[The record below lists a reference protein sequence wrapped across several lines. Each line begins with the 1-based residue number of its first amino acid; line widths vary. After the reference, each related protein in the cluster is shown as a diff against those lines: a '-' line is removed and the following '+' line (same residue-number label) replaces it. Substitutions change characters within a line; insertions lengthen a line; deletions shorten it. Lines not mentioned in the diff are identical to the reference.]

1 MVSRQAMAMAPLPVA
16 RFGEIYASDL
26 VNVSNRVEDLDTG
39 GRWAVAIPF
48 EGEPVLARFA
58 TWSELPIQLE
68 YIGPW
73 TGISPDSWTSSLD
86 RQSYVDAVSTSR
98 SRIEMGDIYQVNICR
113 IRTADLPG
121 GNDIMA
127 LDVLLREGNPAPFG
141 GALRLPEQGIHIAS
155 ASPELFLSRR
165 GSMIASGPIK
175 GTAAEP
181 SGISAK
187 DEAENIMIVD
197 LVRNDL
203 SRCAET
209 GSVFVSDLMEIQMH
223 PGLVQL
229 VSTISATLAH
239 NAGWP
244 ELIEATF
251 PPGSVTGAPKS
262 TALKLITEL
271 ETEARNFYCGAF
283 GWIDA
288 DTNEA
293 ELAVAIRTFW
303 IEGSLLK
310 FGTGAG
316 ITWNSDPTQE
326 WEETELKA
334 RRLSEVVSWTL

>member
-1 MVSRQAMAMAPLPVA
+1 MAPLPVA

-26 VNVSNRVEDLDTG
+26 VKVSNRVEDLEVG

-58 TWSELPIQLE
+58 TWSELPIQPE
-68 YIGPW
+68 SIGPW

-86 RQSYVDAVSTSR
+86 RSAYVGAVSTSR
-98 SRIEMGDIYQVNICR
+98 SRIEIGDIYQVNICR
-113 IRTADLPG
+113 IRTADLPVE
-121 GNDIMA
+121 NDIMA

-141 GALRLPEQGIHIAS
+141 GALRLPEQGIYIAS

-165 GSMIASGPIK
+165 GSTIVSGPIK

-203 SRCAET
+203 SRCAAT

-229 VSTISATLAH
+229 VSTISATLAQ

-244 ELIEATF
+244 ELIGATF

-262 TALKLITEL
+262 TALKLIAEF
-271 ETEARNFYCGAF
+271 ETEPRSFYCGAF

-303 IEGSLLK
+303 IEGSCLK

-316 ITWNSDPTQE
+316 ITWNSDPAQE

-334 RRLSEVVSWTL
+334 RRLSEVASWTL

>member
-1 MVSRQAMAMAPLPVA
+1 MTMAPLPVA

-26 VNVSNRVEDLDTG
+26 VKVSNRVEDLEVG

-58 TWSELPIQLE
+58 TWSELPIQPE
-68 YIGPW
+68 FIGSW

-86 RQSYVDAVSTSR
+86 QRSYVDAVSTSR
-98 SRIEMGDIYQVNICR
+98 SRIEIGDIYQVNICR
-113 IRTADLPG
+113 IRTADLPVE
-121 GNDIMA
+121 NDIMA

-141 GALRLPEQGIHIAS
+141 GALRLPEQEIHIAS

-165 GSMIASGPIK
+165 GSTIVSGPIK

-229 VSTISATLAH
+229 VSTISATLAQ

-244 ELIEATF
+244 ELIGATF

-262 TALKLITEL
+262 TALKLIAEL
-271 ETEARNFYCGAF
+271 ETEARSFYCGAF

-303 IEGSLLK
+303 IEGSFLK

-334 RRLSEVVSWTL
+334 RRLSEVASWTM

>member
-1 MVSRQAMAMAPLPVA
+1 MPMA
-16 RFGEIYASDL
+16 RFGDIYASDL
-26 VNVSNRVEDLDTG
+26 VQVSSNIGDLDRG

-48 EGEPVLARFA
+48 EGDPVLAKFA
-58 TWSELPIQLE
+58 TWGELSHDPGA
-68 YIGPW
+68 IG
-73 TGISPDSWTSSLD
+73 SWSGVPTNDWRSSLERD
-86 RQSYVDAVSTSR
+86 RYISAVETTR
-98 SRIEMGDIYQVNICR
+98 ERIECGEVYQVNICR
-113 IRTADLPG
+113 IRTAALPEKR
-121 GNDIMA
+121 DIMA
-127 LDVLLREGNPAPFG
+127 LDVLLQKGNPAPFG
-141 GALRLPEQGIHIAS
+141 SALRLPEQEVHIAS

-165 GSMIASGPIK
+165 QSMITSGPIK
-175 GTAAEP
+175 GTAVEP

-229 VSTISATLAH
+229 VSTITATLESG
-239 NAGWP
+239 AGWS
-244 ELIEATF
+244 ELVDATF

-262 TALKLITEL
+262 TALKLISEL
-271 ETEARNFYCGAF
+271 ETEQRNFYCGAF
-283 GWIDA
+283 GWVDS
-288 DTNEA
+288 DTQQA

-303 IEGSLLK
+303 IQGEYLK

-316 ITWNSDPTQE
+316 ITWNSDAANE

-334 RRLSEVVSWTL
+334 RRLAEVTSWSL